1 MLNKVCFTPCSWAN
15 WTNRFTLLDEVIN
28 ILERY
33 LIHQVDDLV
42 DVKVEA
48 PVDSHYIALD

>member
-28 ILERY
+28 VLERY